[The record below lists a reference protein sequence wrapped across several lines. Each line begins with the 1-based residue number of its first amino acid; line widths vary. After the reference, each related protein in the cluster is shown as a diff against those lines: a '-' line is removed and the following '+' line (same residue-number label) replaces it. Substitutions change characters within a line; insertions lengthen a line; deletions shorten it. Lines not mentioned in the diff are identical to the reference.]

1 MSTVVRCAVLVLATW
16 AATSGFAQQLKPLDQ
31 QAAVK
36 TCSPSVTDECVV
48 RYFKDTQEASVIRGR
63 LVFQNYCV
71 LCHGPEGKGNG
82 RAAKLHTP
90 PPFNLTLSAAPRDYI
105 SQVVRKGGE
114 AMGRGKGMPPWGRA
128 VTPDELAALVS
139 YVRSLQ
145 GSHPPNAR
153 PAEGD
158 AFTPEPV
165 PGR

>member
-114 AMGRGKGMPPWGRA
+114 AMGRGKGMPPWGDQL
-128 VTPDELAALVS
+128 TDEQINDTLNYLFSIRV
-139 YVRSLQ
+139 
-145 GSHPPNAR
+145 NK
-153 PAEGD
+153 
-158 AFTPEPV
+158 
-165 PGR
+165 